1 MYDLIYYL
9 LNLLILS
16 QRITPFPV
24 KPSKH
29 VQVIVLVGVVEYTLH
44 SAFATHGWMVEQGST
59 HRFLPLSVKQIS
71 SAGQSTS
78 VLHSRLTGSGG
89 GTK

>member
-29 VQVIVLVGVVEYTLH
+29 VQVIVLVGVVEKTLH
-44 SAFATHGWMVEQGST
+44 SAFATHGRMVEQGST
-59 HRFLPLSVKQIS
+59 HLFLPPSVKQIS
-71 SAGQSTS
+71 NAGQSTS